1 MGPDGQAISSDQAMS
16 GFLPANATARR
27 REEEI
32 RIRERLAA
40 MERKLDRSLTDSALH
55 DDVILNGGG
64 AKAPPPTPTPLDA
77 AIDRLAR
84 RLGSDEVFL
93 PGACVIER
101 RLEGDDEVAI
111 GFTVQHLHFT
121 IREAFD
127 LGVLT
132 LDGRLNRSRL
142 TTLLDATRPGWRPLY
157 AASGPTRSVPHGVQS
172 TD

>member
-1 MGPDGQAISSDQAMS
+1 MN
-16 GFLPANATARR
+16 LPASPTARR
-27 REEEI
+27 AEEMVRARQRMEALD
-32 RIRERLAA
+32 RLAA
-40 MERKLDRSLTDSALH
+40 MERKLDSALR
-55 DDVILNGGG
+55 DDVILNGGAQPGG
-64 AKAPPPTPTPLDA
+64 AKAPPPPATPLSTA
-77 AIDRLAR
+77 LDRLAR
-84 RLGSDEVFL
+84 RLGSDEALL

-142 TTLLDATRPGWRPLY
+142 TTLLNATRPGWRPLY
-157 AASGPTRSVPHGVQS
+157 AATNTYPLNHP
-172 TD
+172 

>member
-1 MGPDGQAISSDQAMS
+1 MS
-16 GFLPANATARR
+16 LLPANATARR

-40 MERKLDRSLTDSALH
+40 MERKLDG
-55 DDVILNGGG
+55 VILNGGAQPGG
-64 AKAPPPTPTPLDA
+64 AKAPPPTPLDA
-77 AIDRLAR
+77 AIAHLAR
-84 RLGSDEVFL
+84 RLGSDETLL

-127 LGVLT
+127 LGVLA

-142 TTLLDATRPGWRPLY
+142 TTLLNATRPGWRPLY
-157 AASGPTRSVPHGVQS
+157 AASGPNIDPAAPAALNPNHP
-172 TD
+172 